1 MSTITVRI
9 LLEDKQGNPIKR
21 AKISFPDI
29 DGYHPA
35 FTNADGSPLIRCTS
49 TNGKTLE
56 RFYIDGKN
64 YGEVELEDGAVVKV
78 RL

>member
-1 MSTITVRI
+1 M
-9 LLEDKQGNPIKR
+9 EDTQGNHIKG

-35 FTNADGSPLIRCTS
+35 FTDADGSALIRCTS
-49 TNGKTLE
+49 TNGKILE
-56 RFYIDGKN
+56 QLYIDGRY
-64 YGEVELEDGAVVKV
+64 YGAVNLKDGAVVKM

>member
-35 FTNADGSPLIRCTS
+35 FTNAYGSAMIRCTS
-49 TNGKTLE
+49 ANGKTLE
-56 RFYIDGKN
+56 RLYIDGRN
-64 YGEVELEDGAVVKV
+64 YGEVDLEDGAVVKM

>member
-1 MSTITVRI
+1 MSTITVKI

-35 FTNADGSPLIRCTS
+35 FTNADGSALIRCTS

-56 RFYIDGKN
+56 QLYIDGRY
-64 YGEVELEDGAVVKV
+64 YGVVNLEDGAVVKM